1 MNINVVV
8 LLCETL
14 VIFGSLVGVFK
25 LFGKSGLFMW
35 AGLAPVMANI
45 MTVKNA
51 NIFGMNSTCG
61 TVLFA
66 SIFLCTDIISEKY
79 GAKESRKAVLIG
91 VASSILFILSSQIC
105 LLYIPSEVDVMNDTL
120 KNLLSLNLR
129 VTIAS
134 MVCFLASNILDV
146 IIYNKLKDK
155 TSGKK
160 MWLRNNISTIICN
173 CAENFAFIFLAYVGI
188 FDGATI
194 ISIALSTSVIEL
206 IVAVLD
212 TPFLYLAKKIEKTE
226 G

>member
-1 MNINVVV
+1 MNINVAI
-8 LLCETL
+8 LLGETL
-14 VIFGSLVGVFK
+14 VIFGSLVAIFK

-51 NIFGMNSTCG
+51 TMFGLNSTCG

-66 SIFLCTDIISEKY
+66 SVFLCTDIISEHY
-79 GAKESRKAVLIG
+79 GAKESKKAVLLG
-91 VASSILFILSSQIC
+91 VASSILFIISGQIC
-105 LLYIPSEVDVMNDTL
+105 LAYIPSEVDMMHNTLND
-120 KNLLSLNLR
+120 LLSLNLR

-146 IIYNKLKDK
+146 LIYNKLKEK

-173 CAENFAFIFLAYVGI
+173 CAENFAFIFIAYVGI

-194 ISIALSTSVIEL
+194 ISIAVSTSIIEL
-206 IVAVLD
+206 LVAILD
-212 TPFLYLAKKIEKTE
+212 TPFLYIAKKIKAT
-226 G
+226 